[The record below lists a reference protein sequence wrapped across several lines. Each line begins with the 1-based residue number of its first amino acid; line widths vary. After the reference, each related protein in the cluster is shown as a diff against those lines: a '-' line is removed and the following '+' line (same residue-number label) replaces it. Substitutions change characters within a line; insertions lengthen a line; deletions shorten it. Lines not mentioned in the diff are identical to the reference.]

1 MIKAAKTIKAHWDGV
16 LRWFTSRITK
26 GAVEAINSL
35 IQSAKR
41 KARGF
46 RSTNYLI
53 TMVYL
58 IAGKLDFQLPA
69 LAGATHTK

>member
-1 MIKAAKTIKAHWDGV
+1 M
-16 LRWFTSRITK
+16 
-26 GAVEAINSL
+26 EAINGL

-53 TMVYL
+53 TMIYL
-58 IAGKLDFQLPA
+58 IAGKLDFKLPP
-69 LAGATHTK
+69 LAWATHTK